1 VRRTMEPWGA
11 NLHMP
16 LCIDIFW
23 QGPDSSAQQ
32 QQQQQQT
39 APAAQAPPPR
49 ALLERWRISY
59 LPQSMP
65 PLGDTLAALRHVC
78 KRIVILLR
86 TLYSYVRM
94 MPAYQLHR
102 RIQAARSGYRVPVAR
117 GEDLGFCLAAQAG
130 ASGLEFPVHTPTR
143 EYKFGPLDT
152 PYGSLVITTDY
163 RRGLDLSSGGAVAA
177 SGASPRAAAA
187 ATAAGAP
194 WGALIESNVII
205 PDYMRTRHSD
215 HQQQQQRR
223 SSAAAAAEP
232 MSGLGAQLQAHDN
245 LSRGRRH
252 NDQQQQQQQQYGA
265 QSPLERPRKSLLAA
279 AHGPHSASAGELD
292 LSPTRQEF
300 ADAVVRPQY
309 QQQHH
314 QQQQQQQAVSSG
326 QQQQQQQ
333 QQQRWWGAGVPIPQQ
348 NRGHDSSNDSTE
360 EVSYA
365 LFM

>member
-1 VRRTMEPWGA
+1 MEPWGA

-23 QGPDSSAQQ
+23 QGPDSTASAAPS
-32 QQQQQQT
+32 QQQQQT
-39 APAAQAPPPR
+39 AAPAAQAPPPPR

-78 KRIVILLR
+78 KRIVVLLR

-163 RRGLDLSSGGAVAA
+163 RRGLDLSSG
-177 SGASPRAAAA
+177 ASPGATA
-187 ATAAGAP
+187 ATAATSGSASVSVSPP

-215 HQQQQQRR
+215 QQQQQRR
-223 SSAAAAAEP
+223 SSTAAAEP

-252 NDQQQQQQQQYGA
+252 NQQQQYGI

-309 QQQHH
+309 QQHH
-314 QQQQQQQAVSSG
+314 QQQQQQHHQQQAASSG
-326 QQQQQQQ
+326 QHQQQQQP
-333 QQQRWWGAGVPIPQQ
+333 QRWWSAGVPIPQQ
-348 NRGHDSSNDSTE
+348 QNRGPDSSSDSTE
-360 EVSYA
+360 EVS
-365 LFM
+365 

>member
-1 VRRTMEPWGA
+1 MEPWGA

-23 QGPDSSAQQ
+23 QGPDSTASATPS

-39 APAAQAPPPR
+39 VPAAAQAPPPR

-163 RRGLDLSSGGAVAA
+163 RRGLDLSSGA
-177 SGASPRAAAA
+177 SSG
-187 ATAAGAP
+187 ATAATGAANASGSVSPP

-215 HQQQQQRR
+215 QQQQQQQR
-223 SSAAAAAEP
+223 SSTAAEP
-232 MSGLGAQLQAHDN
+232 MSGLGVQLQAHDY

-252 NDQQQQQQQQYGA
+252 NNQQQEQQYGA

-309 QQQHH
+309 QQQHQQQQH
-314 QQQQQQQAVSSG
+314 QQQQAASSL

-348 NRGHDSSNDSTE
+348 QNRGPDSSSDSTE
-360 EVSYA
+360 EVS
-365 LFM
+365 